1 MQEKKQRKPKH
12 PAMVYLAAYPAM
24 KNRLEDLQDELLYIR
39 AAATRTTSRLTA
51 DKVNSTPSQ
60 DSMANAI
67 IKGIETEERLQRTI
81 NNLSEALTVRLMLI
95 EEMEDEWEKLILTER
110 YINGRSWDN
119 VLKRIPYSRMQVFRT
134 HGCALNHFWEIHQKY
149 QGDTKDDTK

>member
-1 MQEKKQRKPKH
+1 MEQKKNRKPKH

-95 EEMEDEWEKLILTER
+95 EEMEDEWEKLVLTER
-110 YINGRSWDN
+110 YINGRSWNN
-119 VLKRIPYSRMQVFRT
+119 VFKRIPYERAKIFMI
-134 HGCALNHFWEIHQKY
+134 HGQALEHFWEIYQKHQTV
-149 QGDTKDDTK
+149 D